1 MFSREE
7 NLVLETGELAKAVE
21 RDAFLKFYWIWGM
34 SVGHGT
40 RPIRQAVAK
49 RLLLKTRDGGGVI
62 GGWRGGLSERTPI
75 MCDGKDVISWVPS

>member
-1 MFSREE
+1 MFSSDE

-40 RPIRQAVAK
+40 RPIRQAVAFK
-49 RLLLKTRDGGGVI
+49 
-62 GGWRGGLSERTPI
+62 S
-75 MCDGKDVISWVPS
+75 